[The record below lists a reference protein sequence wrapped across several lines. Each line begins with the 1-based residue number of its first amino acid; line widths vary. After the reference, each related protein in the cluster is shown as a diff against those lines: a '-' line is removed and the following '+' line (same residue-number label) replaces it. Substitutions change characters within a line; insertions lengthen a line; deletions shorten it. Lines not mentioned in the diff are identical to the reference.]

1 MTRDVLWIALQCV
14 SLALAATSWVAIV
27 YGQARTRGASFAL
40 AAALAPPLGAV
51 LAFRARQP
59 VRALALVVSLC
70 AYVSTRIVT

>member
-1 MTRDVLWIALQCV
+1 MTRDVFWMALQCV

-27 YGQARTRGASFAL
+27 YGQARTRGVTLAL
-40 AAALAPPLGAV
+40 AAALVPPLGAV